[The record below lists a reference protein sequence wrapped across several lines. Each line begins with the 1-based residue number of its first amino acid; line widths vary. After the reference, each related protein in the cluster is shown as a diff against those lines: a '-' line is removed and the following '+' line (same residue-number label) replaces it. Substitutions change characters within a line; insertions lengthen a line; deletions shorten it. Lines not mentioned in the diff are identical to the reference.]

1 MSTAPRQEN
10 PPQPEL
16 DSESLTA
23 LQVNDR
29 VALDVPYGLTV
40 AAAWSW
46 RLILV
51 FIAVSTAI
59 WLLSH
64 VSILVIPLLVAALL
78 ATLLAPVHRR
88 MRQVRIPNGLAVLLC
103 ILGLIGVVL
112 GLFYLAGQ
120 QLAVG
125 FADMRDQIVV
135 GFEGIIGWLASMG
148 VTTDQWND
156 VISDLAGTV
165 RNNSQAIL
173 SGALGFGSTA
183 GNIAAGTVLAIFSLI
198 FFLLDGNRIW
208 TFLLKFV
215 PQRHRRAIDGAGRAG
230 WTSLGSYV
238 RVQIFVAFVDAVGI
252 GVGAWLLGVP
262 LAFPLAVLVFLGSFI
277 PLVGAVLTGGIA
289 VLLALVANDW
299 VNALLMLGVVL
310 LVQQIE
316 GNILQPLVMG
326 RAVSLHPLAVFL
338 AVAGGTAVL
347 GLVGAIFAVPVLA
360 FINATVK
367 YLQSKPWEAGRPDP
381 VIQPPPE
388 PTLAERAAELDGPW
402 GKAYETI
409 DGAVRR
415 VAVRSGSTA
424 TRPRRRLL
432 PGRRSRNTA
441 VTESGAGENTQAQP
455 SGTEPDQDGGDR

>member
-1 MSTAPRQEN
+1 M
-10 PPQPEL
+10 
-16 DSESLTA
+16 
-23 LQVNDR
+23 
-29 VALDVPYGLTV
+29 
-40 AAAWSW
+40 
-46 RLILV
+46 
-51 FIAVSTAI
+51 
-59 WLLSH
+59 
-64 VSILVIPLLVAALL
+64 
-78 ATLLAPVHRR
+78 
-88 MRQVRIPNGLAVLLC
+88 
-103 ILGLIGVVL
+103 
-112 GLFYLAGQ
+112 
-120 QLAVG
+120 
-125 FADMRDQIVV
+125 
-135 GFEGIIGWLASMG
+135 
-148 VTTDQWND
+148 
-156 VISDLAGTV
+156 
-165 RNNSQAIL
+165 
-173 SGALGFGSTA
+173 
-183 GNIAAGTVLAIFSLI
+183 
-198 FFLLDGNRIW
+198 
-208 TFLLKFV
+208 
-215 PQRHRRAIDGAGRAG
+215 
-230 WTSLGSYV
+230 
-238 RVQIFVAFVDAVGI
+238 
-252 GVGAWLLGVP
+252 
-262 LAFPLAVLVFLGSFI
+262 
-277 PLVGAVLTGGIA
+277 
-289 VLLALVANDW
+289 LLALVANDW

-381 VIQPPPE
+381 VIQPPTE

-441 VTESGAGENTQAQP
+441 VTESGAGENTQTQP

>member
-1 MSTAPRQEN
+1 MSTRPPEEPR
-10 PPQPEL
+10 PEPAL
-16 DSESLTA
+16 DAETLTA
-23 LQVNDR
+23 SQVKDR
-29 VALDVPYGLTV
+29 IALDVPYGLSV

-46 RLILV
+46 RFVIIL
-51 FIAVSTAI
+51 IAVGAAI

-78 ATLLAPVHRR
+78 ATLLMPLHRR
-88 MRQVRIPNGLAVLLC
+88 LRSWHVPNGLSVALC
-103 ILGLIGVVL
+103 ILGLIAAVL

-135 GFEGIIGWLASMG
+135 GFQGIMAWLATLG
-148 VTTDQWND
+148 ITTDQWNE
-156 VISDLAGTV
+156 VFSDLAGTI

-183 GNIAAGTVLAIFSLI
+183 GNIGAGIVLSVFALI

-208 TFLLKFV
+208 IYLLNFV
-215 PQRHRRAIDGAGRAG
+215 PRRHRRAIDGAGRAG

-252 GVGAWLLGVP
+252 GLGAWLLGVP
-262 LAFPLAVLVFLGSFI
+262 LAFPLGVLVFLGSFI
-277 PLVGAVLTGGIA
+277 PMVGAVLTGAVA
-289 VLLALVANDW
+289 VLLALVANGW
-299 VNALLMLGVVL
+299 VNALIMLAVVL

-347 GLVGAIFAVPVLA
+347 GLVGAVFAVPVLA
-360 FINATVK
+360 FLNSTVK
-367 YLQSKPWEAGRPDP
+367 YFRNKPWETGTPDP
-381 VIQPPPE
+381 ALAPPPD
-388 PTLAERAAELDGPW
+388 TLAERAAELEGAW
-402 GKAYETI
+402 GKAYETL
-409 DGAVRR
+409 DGAVRK
-415 VAVRSGSTA
+415 VADRAGSTA
-424 TRPRRRLL
+424 VTTRRRL
-432 PGRRSRNTA
+432 PFRRRARNSA
-441 VTESGAGENTQAQP
+441 LGPAASGENTQTQS
-455 SGTEPDQDGGDR
+455 SGTEPDQDGDDR

>member
-1 MSTAPRQEN
+1 MSTAP
-10 PPQPEL
+10 PPDDRPAPQL

-23 LQVNDR
+23 RQVDDR

-46 RLILV
+46 RVVLII
-51 FIAVSTAI
+51 IAVGAAF

-64 VSILVIPLLVAALL
+64 VSILIIPLFVSALL

-88 MRQVRIPNGLAVLLC
+88 MRQLRVPNGLAVTLC
-103 ILGLIGVVL
+103 IIGLIAAVL

-120 QLAVG
+120 QLALG

-135 GFEGIIGWLASMG
+135 GFEGIMNWLASLG
-148 VTTDQWND
+148 VTTDQWNE
-156 VISDLAGTV
+156 VLSDLAGTI
-165 RNNSQAIL
+165 RSNSQAIL

-183 GNIAAGTVLAIFSLI
+183 GNIAAGTVLAIFALI

-208 TFLLKFV
+208 TFLLNFV
-215 PQRHRRAIDGAGRAG
+215 PRRHRRAIDGAGRAG

-252 GVGAWLLGVP
+252 GLGAWLLGVP
-262 LAFPLAVLVFLGSFI
+262 LAFPLGVLVFLGSFI
-277 PLVGAVLTGGIA
+277 PMVGAVLTGGVA

-316 GNILQPLVMG
+316 GNILQPLIMG

-347 GLVGAIFAVPVLA
+347 GLVGAIFAVPVMA
-360 FINATVK
+360 FLNSTVK
-367 YLQSKPWEAGRPDP
+367 YLQDKPWAAGQPDP
-381 VIQPPPE
+381 ATQPPPE
-388 PTLAERAAELDGPW
+388 PTLVERAAELDGPW

-424 TRPRRRLL
+424 ARRSRRNRLPRRR
-432 PGRRSRNTA
+432 RNTS
-441 VTESGAGENTQAQP
+441 VTDPGPGENTQTQQ
-455 SGTEPDQDGGDR
+455 SGPEPDQDGGDR